1 MHSFFVSIP
10 SEAARRMSR
19 GEERP
24 AAGPCGDGVV
34 TSSAAASG
42 EFAAVPAEHPVA
54 EREALRA
61 AREVRC
67 RART

>member
-1 MHSFFVSIP
+1 MP
-10 SEAARRMSR
+10 SEAARRMSK

-24 AAGPCGDGVV
+24 EVDPGGDGVV

-42 EFAAVPAEHPVA
+42 ELTAAPAENPAA
-54 EREALRA
+54 EREARRSE
-61 AREVRC
+61 REVRR